1 MEEDLQSTKVNVC
14 GRSYP
19 LRVGSDK
26 VELIQTIGREI
37 NQKVRT
43 FQSTY
48 KDRDMQDCMSMALL
62 TYAMELDE
70 VSPKNS
76 DTDPEVE
83 QKLKALERV
92 LDSALSG

>member
-19 LRVGSDK
+19 VRVGNDK
-26 VELIQTIGREI
+26 VELIQTIAREI

-48 KDRDMQDCMSMALL
+48 KDRDMQDCMAMALL
-62 TYAMELDE
+62 TYAMDLNE
-70 VSPKNS
+70 VTPANS
-76 DTDPEVE
+76 GSDSEVE

-92 LDSALSG
+92 LDSALS